1 MSPETR
7 PNQTRGETKEETRW
21 DQRRDKTKPDQR
33 WDQTRDQTRPEMRGE
48 ETRTSPINLIDQH
61 YQQLC
66 AFPGSTSGFVK
77 LDCSAM
83 TDPIQIDPSC
93 FLSFFLSLFLIPFLS
108 LVLISLSGF
117 EVILE
122 CVWTAHGSVFDVCV
136 WPAANPPFP
145 CFSAFSAC
153 PVSDPWLHHNCLYKS
168 PPISSSSSLTLS
180 AFLCSSPS

>member
-1 MSPETR
+1 M
-7 PNQTRGETKEETRW
+7 
-21 DQRRDKTKPDQR
+21 
-33 WDQTRDQTRPEMRGE
+33 
-48 ETRTSPINLIDQH
+48 L
-61 YQQLC
+61 
-66 AFPGSTSGFVK
+66 FV
-77 LDCSAM
+77 
-83 TDPIQIDPSC
+83 
-93 FLSFFLSLFLIPFLS
+93 FFLSLFPIPFLS

-117 EVILE
+117 EVFLE

-180 AFLCSSPS
+180 AFWCSSPFYGVIMDQTVYISCLIRCPSPSLSLNCWGVVYNQATNLLTEQTARPHATVSSHYTRTCPICGARTLHSKK